1 MTDKDITIAVIG
13 GSTFDRSILGGGR
26 PFAEGLAEVE
36 GQFRVDTAAGK
47 SPTIHRMRYKNARF
61 YFIPFHGVADF
72 TSKEFHEG
80 KNFVTTLAA
89 LYNLGV
95 THAISG
101 ATGGA
106 VNESYRVGDAF
117 IPDDLMNFN
126 YHRPASVLAEAA
138 ITRDAV
144 RSRFNP
150 PFCPDIRG
158 ILIELANAHYTVG
171 KVHTAGTVVQTDS
184 SRYETPAEVR
194 NYGRMGGD
202 FVTHNIGTEAI
213 YARQLGIHFAVLNSV
228 SNPAEGVGSFTFD
241 SEMDTG
247 EKIAEQATPI
257 ILDTV
262 ARLNAH
268 TPQCGDTCIGER

>member
-1 MTDKDITIAVIG
+1 MTEKDITIAVIG
-13 GSTFDRSILGGGR
+13 GSTFDRSFRGDR
-26 PFAEGLAEVE
+26 PFAEGLAENE
-36 GQFRVDTAAGK
+36 GNFRVDTAAGK
-47 SPTIHRMRYKNARF
+47 SPTIHRMRYKGVGF

-72 TSKEFHEG
+72 SSKEYNDG
-80 KNFVTTLAA
+80 RNFVTTLAA

-95 THAISG
+95 THAVGG

-106 VNESYRVGDAF
+106 VNPSYRVGDVLIA
-117 IPDDLMNFN
+117 DDLMNFN
-126 YHRPASVLAEAA
+126 FSRPASVLAEAA
-138 ITRDAV
+138 ISRDAV

-158 ILIELANAHYTVG
+158 ILIELADANYTVG
-171 KVHTAGTVVQTDS
+171 KVHTSATVVQTDS

-194 NYGRMGGD
+194 NFGNMGGD

-228 SNPAEGVGSFTFD
+228 SNPAEGVGGFTLD

-257 ILDTV
+257 ILETV
-262 ARLNAH
+262 ARLQGH
-268 TPQCGDTCIGER
+268 LPQCGDTCRGER